1 MKEQLHKR
9 FADEGVR
16 TLFESY
22 LKREIE
28 IGYVLEILQ
37 LKRARFFRMLKK
49 YRENPQSFSIQYPNK
64 NAARKID
71 TEIEKNILKELYGYL
86 GQFGLID
93 LPEDQKTD
101 VLHS

>member
-28 IGYVLEILQ
+28 IGYVLAD
-37 LKRARFFRMLKK
+37 LKTISSLDSYLKIFVSTHYFLPFYPK
-49 YRENPQSFSIQYPNK
+49 SNHQTSKNFS
-64 NAARKID
+64 
-71 TEIEKNILKELYGYL
+71 
-86 GQFGLID
+86 
-93 LPEDQKTD
+93 
-101 VLHS
+101 